1 MGQLTT
7 MLRAE
12 YLVDVRALTQV
23 RGLPFTASTLSDA
36 IHEAL
41 HELDPRHTPAPATP
55 KEERA

>member
-1 MGQLTT
+1 MAQFVVYGHAGA
-7 MLRAE
+7 LRP
-12 YLVDVRALTQV
+12 RI
-23 RGLPFTASTLSDA
+23 RSLSDA